1 MTFWTSTIVGVFLSK
16 HLKSINHLL
25 ILSNLS
31 MFSGIYL
38 ICQRY
43 LKQLSPANQTR
54 VLC

>member
-1 MTFWTSTIVGVFLSK
+1 MVFQTPSMVWSIFK
-16 HLKSINHLL
+16 LKFTVNHLL

-43 LKQLSPANQTR
+43 LKQLCPANQTR